1 MAEVQQ
7 QTKAEPRS
15 WSEYLNTYRNVCG
28 SRAYSTASSEPQVRF
43 TRSVAGI
50 CPLAEIKHPLYS
62 SGAAGTH
69 TLSAADGSYQRAQW
83 HGWGD
88 VSLLKEEGYQGQ
100 LHPRGIPK
108 AAEGKKPV
116 QQPLGKDGRKGLF
129 GLLQCTE
136 AGGVDSW
143 IGNMLI
149 DPTKGKRAVSAPTDE
164 KRSVG
169 LTQLLAQTA
178 PGSPASDAWIG
189 NISID
194 PAKGKG
200 RCPDPSSLR
209 GRPDLFAVLQQQ
221 VLQTQPAG
229 GSAGSLSAAAQAD
242 AWIGNRLIQPNK
254 GKKPVELPEGFQ
266 DHLHAATFKA
276 GPPIDGCF
284 SDLPPVGKR
293 PLQPPSDAAGFVTAK
308 QAMRIMEPLPPGAVL
323 GSGKPSGK
331 GLVPDPYNTSSKP
344 QHVDIYSVMTYQPLT
359 EYEQQRYQH
368 AWNDAAAQHKK
379 KLLPTAAAAGSSLA
393 KQQQGQPPGSIRY
406 IPYGGIAQ
414 EKGMTMDTIV
424 ANRS

>member
-7 QTKAEPRS
+7 QSDTGPRS
-15 WSEYLNTYRNVCG
+15 WSDYLNTYRSVCG
-28 SRAYSTASSEPQVRF
+28 SRAYSTATGEPQVRF
-43 TRSVAGI
+43 TRSVAGV

-62 SGAAGTH
+62 VGTAGTRA
-69 TLSAADGSYQRAQW
+69 LSTADGSFQRAQW

-100 LHPRGIPK
+100 VHSRGVLR
-108 AAEGKKPV
+108 AVEGKKPV

-129 GLLQCTE
+129 GLLQRTE

-149 DPTKGKRAVSAPTDE
+149 DPTKGKRAISAPTDE
-164 KRSVG
+164 KRTVG

-189 NISID
+189 HLAID

-200 RCPDPSSLR
+200 RCADPSSLR

-221 VLQTQPAG
+221 ILQQQQQPG
-229 GSAGSLSAAAQAD
+229 SDSSSSSAGRLTAAAQAD
-242 AWIGNRLIQPNK
+242 AWIGNRLLQPNK
-254 GKKPVELPEGFQ
+254 GKKPVDLPEGFQ

-276 GPPIDGCF
+276 GLPADGCF
-284 SDLPPVGKR
+284 SDLPPVGRR
-293 PLQPPSDAAGFVTAK
+293 PLEAPSNAAGFVTAK
-308 QAMRIMEPLPPGAVL
+308 QAMRIEPCLEGA
-323 GSGKPSGK
+323 
-331 GLVPDPYNTSSKP
+331 
-344 QHVDIYSVMTYQPLT
+344 
-359 EYEQQRYQH
+359 
-368 AWNDAAAQHKK
+368 
-379 KLLPTAAAAGSSLA
+379 SLA
-393 KQQQGQPPGSIRY
+393 QQQPNGMRY

-414 EKGMTMDTIV
+414 EKGMTMDTLA
-424 ANRS
+424 ANRSQARQLSGSGGPAASQSGSFRGSTGGSGRSKQQSSMGGLKRGAKAGGRQP